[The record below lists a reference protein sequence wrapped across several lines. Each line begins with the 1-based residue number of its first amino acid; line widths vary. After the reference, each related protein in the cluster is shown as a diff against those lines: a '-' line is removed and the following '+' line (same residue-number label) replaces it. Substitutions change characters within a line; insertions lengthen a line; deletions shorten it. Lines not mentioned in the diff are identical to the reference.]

1 MAKTDL
7 KSVDEYIASQPEAV
21 RGAIRN
27 AVPGACGAGRR
38 QDRLP
43 HDRSSRMQR
52 TSSSCLSPVER
63 G

>member
-43 HDRSSRMQR
+43 HDR
-52 TSSSCLSPVER
+52 
-63 G
+63 